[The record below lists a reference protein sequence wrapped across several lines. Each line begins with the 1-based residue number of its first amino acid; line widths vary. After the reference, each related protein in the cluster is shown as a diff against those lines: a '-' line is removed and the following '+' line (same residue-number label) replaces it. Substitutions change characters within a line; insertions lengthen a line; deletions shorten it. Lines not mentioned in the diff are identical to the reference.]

1 MTLGQKLKQTRLARG
16 MTQSQVVGD
25 RITRNMLSQIENDLA
40 SPSVGTLEYLASVL
54 NVRLS
59 WLLADEQEE
68 AEAGRTQR
76 LRELLKSGEYA
87 ACLELAPEHAPDDE
101 QALALAMAA
110 AQCAQRALE
119 SERFDTARHLAQR
132 GLAWNNGSLYASAAL
147 MLHLWDIL
155 ARCAQSAG
163 PGQEEAAFA
172 DYRQAYAAQPVR
184 ARYQPVLVRSPDEYR
199 LSADSDCSDV
209 SGSRACGRTGPGS
222 KSRRKAGRGSRSRH
236 SHDLARARDS
246 TLGFCEERQGARH
259 WRCCGQRCGERRRR
273 RGDLRGIRCQG
284 IWSAGDRSPHADAG
298 DRLRTQFEDR
308 RSDG

>member
-163 PGQEEAAFA
+163 PGQEETAFA
-172 DYRQAYAAQPVR
+172 DYRQAYAAQRPR
-184 ARYQPVLVRSPDEYR
+184 ARYHLTMARYQLERGKTVAAEAELRAVSTPPEEDRAEYR
-199 LSADSDCSDV
+199 ILQARLASASGRYAEAMTALRQAERSGPLSKILERELLQAME
-209 SGSRACGRTGPGS
+209 
-222 KSRRKAGRGSRSRH
+222 
-236 SHDLARARDS
+236 LAARELQDYK
-246 TLGFCEERQGARH
+246 TAYECAARQ
-259 WRCCGQRCGERRRR
+259 
-273 RGDLRGIRCQG
+273 LK
-284 IWSAGDRSPHADAG
+284 
-298 DRLRTQFEDR
+298 L
-308 RSDG
+308 

>member
-101 QALALAMAA
+101 QALALAWPA

-155 ARCAQSAG
+155 AGVHKARGRDRRRPLLRTTGRPMPRSPAA
-163 PGQEEAAFA
+163 PGTIW
-172 DYRQAYAAQPVR
+172 PW
-184 ARYQPVLVRSPDEYR
+184 ARYQLERGKTAAAEAELRAVPMPPEESRAEYR
-199 LSADSDCSDV
+199 VLQARLASA
-209 SGSRACGRTGPGS
+209 SGRYAEAMTALRQAERTGPLPKLLERELLQAMRLARPRTPGLQNGLRM
-222 KSRRKAGRGSRSRH
+222 RRPPAQAVMRGSTFSCAF
-236 SHDLARARDS
+236 LAAVVY
-246 TLGFCEERQGARH
+246 
-259 WRCCGQRCGERRRR
+259 
-273 RGDLRGIRCQG
+273 
-284 IWSAGDRSPHADAG
+284 
-298 DRLRTQFEDR
+298 
-308 RSDG
+308 

>member
-163 PGQEEAAFA
+163 K
-172 DYRQAYAAQPVR
+172 
-184 ARYQPVLVRSPDEYR
+184 ARGRDRRRPLLRTTGRPMPRSP
-199 LSADSDCSDV
+199 SAPGTIWPWPAISLN
-209 SGSRACGRTGPGS
+209 AGRRPPQRRS
-222 KSRRKAGRGSRSRH
+222 FAQSPCRRRKAGRNTAFCRHASRRPP
-236 SHDLARARDS
+236 AG
-246 TLGFCEERQGARH
+246 T
-259 WRCCGQRCGERRRR
+259 RR
-273 RGDLRGIRCQG
+273 L
-284 IWSAGDRSPHADAG
+284 
-298 DRLRTQFEDR
+298 
-308 RSDG
+308 

>member
-110 AQCAQRALE
+110 VIFALCLFAVPKVWRIVE
-119 SERFDTARHLAQR
+119 HRHAER
-132 GLAWNNGSLYASAAL
+132 
-147 MLHLWDIL
+147 
-155 ARCAQSAG
+155 
-163 PGQEEAAFA
+163 
-172 DYRQAYAAQPVR
+172 
-184 ARYQPVLVRSPDEYR
+184 
-199 LSADSDCSDV
+199 
-209 SGSRACGRTGPGS
+209 
-222 KSRRKAGRGSRSRH
+222 
-236 SHDLARARDS
+236 
-246 TLGFCEERQGARH
+246 
-259 WRCCGQRCGERRRR
+259 
-273 RGDLRGIRCQG
+273 
-284 IWSAGDRSPHADAG
+284 
-298 DRLRTQFEDR
+298 
-308 RSDG
+308 

>member
-163 PGQEEAAFA
+163 RCRYAGLIRDGEIRKENRPWRFVPIAEAKS
-172 DYRQAYAAQPVR
+172 RKQRNSVRNAAQ
-184 ARYQPVLVRSPDEYR
+184 S
-199 LSADSDCSDV
+199 
-209 SGSRACGRTGPGS
+209 
-222 KSRRKAGRGSRSRH
+222 
-236 SHDLARARDS
+236 
-246 TLGFCEERQGARH
+246 
-259 WRCCGQRCGERRRR
+259 
-273 RGDLRGIRCQG
+273 
-284 IWSAGDRSPHADAG
+284 
-298 DRLRTQFEDR
+298 
-308 RSDG
+308 

>member
-110 AQCAQRALE
+110 VQCAQRALE
-119 SERFDTARHLAQR
+119 AERFDTARHLAQQ
-132 GLAWNNGSLYASAAL
+132 GLSWNAGSVYESTQLSPE
-147 MLHLWDIL
+147 
-155 ARCAQSAG
+155 AR
-163 PGQEEAAFA
+163 
-172 DYRQAYAAQPVR
+172 R
-184 ARYQPVLVRSPDEYR
+184 
-199 LSADSDCSDV
+199 
-209 SGSRACGRTGPGS
+209 
-222 KSRRKAGRGSRSRH
+222 
-236 SHDLARARDS
+236 
-246 TLGFCEERQGARH
+246 
-259 WRCCGQRCGERRRR
+259 
-273 RGDLRGIRCQG
+273 
-284 IWSAGDRSPHADAG
+284 
-298 DRLRTQFEDR
+298 
-308 RSDG
+308 

>member
-155 ARCAQSAG
+155 AGVHKARGRDRRRPLLRTTGRPMPRSPSA
-163 PGQEEAAFA
+163 PGTIW
-172 DYRQAYAAQPVR
+172 PW
-184 ARYQPVLVRSPDEYR
+184 ARYQLERGKTAAAEAELRAVPMPPEESRAEYR
-199 LSADSDCSDV
+199 VLQARLASA
-209 SGSRACGRTGPGS
+209 SRPVRGGYDRAAAGRT
-222 KSRRKAGRGSRSRH
+222 
-236 SHDLARARDS
+236 DRARCQSCSNGSCCRPMELAARELQDYK
-246 TLGFCEERQGARH
+246 TAYECAARQ
-259 WRCCGQRCGERRRR
+259 
-273 RGDLRGIRCQG
+273 LK
-284 IWSAGDRSPHADAG
+284 
-298 DRLRTQFEDR
+298 L
-308 RSDG
+308 

>member
-76 LRELLKSGEYA
+76 LRELLKGGDYS

-101 QALALAMAA
+101 QALALATAA

-119 SERFDTARHLAQR
+119 AERFDTARHLARQ
-132 GLAWNNGSLYASAAL
+132 GLSWNAGSIYESAQL
-147 MLHLWDIL
+147 TLHLQQIL

-163 PGQEEAAFA
+163 PGQETAFTE
-172 DYRQAYAAQPVR
+172 YRNAYAAQPARVR
-184 ARYQPVLVRSPDEYR
+184 YHLTMARYQLERGEPAAAEAELRAVSAPPEENRVEYR
-199 LSADSDCSDV
+199 ILQA
-209 SGSRACGRTGPGS
+209 RLAAACGQFSEAMTALRQAERTGPLP
-222 KSRRKAGRGSRSRH
+222 KLLERELLQVME
-236 SHDLARARDS
+236 LAARELQDYK
-246 TLGFCEERQGARH
+246 TAYECAARQ
-259 WRCCGQRCGERRRR
+259 
-273 RGDLRGIRCQG
+273 LK
-284 IWSAGDRSPHADAG
+284 
-298 DRLRTQFEDR
+298 L
-308 RSDG
+308 

>member
-172 DYRQAYAAQPVR
+172 DYRQAYAAPGTIWPWPAISLNAGRRQPQR
-184 ARYQPVLVRSPDEYR
+184 RSFAQSP
-199 LSADSDCSDV
+199 C
-209 SGSRACGRTGPGS
+209 C
-222 KSRRKAGRGSRSRH
+222 RRKAGRNTAFCRHASRRPP
-236 SHDLARARDS
+236 AG
-246 TLGFCEERQGARH
+246 T
-259 WRCCGQRCGERRRR
+259 RR
-273 RGDLRGIRCQG
+273 L
-284 IWSAGDRSPHADAG
+284 
-298 DRLRTQFEDR
+298 
-308 RSDG
+308 

>member
-101 QALALAMAA
+101 QALALALSLMLAA
-110 AQCAQRALE
+110 ARRLERSGAVRAAGAGVRAVRHGAPSGPAGACVEQRQPLCKC
-119 SERFDTARHLAQR
+119 S
-132 GLAWNNGSLYASAAL
+132 
-147 MLHLWDIL
+147 
-155 ARCAQSAG
+155 
-163 PGQEEAAFA
+163 
-172 DYRQAYAAQPVR
+172 AYAAPVGHSGPVCTKRGAGTGGGRFCGLPAGLCR
-184 ARYQPVLVRSPDEYR
+184 AARPRPVPSGHGP
-199 LSADSDCSDV
+199 LSA
-209 SGSRACGRTGPGS
+209 
-222 KSRRKAGRGSRSRH
+222 
-236 SHDLARARDS
+236 
-246 TLGFCEERQGARH
+246 
-259 WRCCGQRCGERRRR
+259 
-273 RGDLRGIRCQG
+273 
-284 IWSAGDRSPHADAG
+284 
-298 DRLRTQFEDR
+298 
-308 RSDG
+308 

>member
-76 LRELLKSGEYA
+76 LRELLKRGEYA
-87 ACLELAPEHAPDDE
+87 ACLDLAPEHTPDDE

-119 SERFDTARHLAQR
+119 AERFDTARHLAQQ
-132 GLAWNNGSLYASAAL
+132 GLLWNAGSVYESAQL
-147 MLHLWDIL
+147 TLHLRDIL
-155 ARCAQSAG
+155 ARCAQRTG
-163 PGQEEAAFA
+163 PGQEEAAFTE
-172 DYRQAYAAQPVR
+172 YRDAYAAQSARVR
-184 ARYQPVLVRSPDEYR
+184 YHLAMARYQLERGKTAAAEAELQAVPAPPEENRAEYR
-199 LSADSDCSDV
+199 ILQARLAAATGRYTEAMPALRRAEA
-209 SGSRACGRTGPGS
+209 SGPLPKLLERELLQTME
-222 KSRRKAGRGSRSRH
+222 
-236 SHDLARARDS
+236 LAARELQDYK
-246 TLGFCEERQGARH
+246 TAYECAARQ
-259 WRCCGQRCGERRRR
+259 
-273 RGDLRGIRCQG
+273 LK
-284 IWSAGDRSPHADAG
+284 
-298 DRLRTQFEDR
+298 L
-308 RSDG
+308 